1 MIRPPHLHRDWAHP
15 RHICTGTGLA
25 PATAAPGLGSP
36 PATSARGLR
45 SLHATSASGTGL
57 APCHICTGTAEDSE
71 QPMASVPDPPPSC
84 ASVGLIEVDVPRIE
98 SFLVGDARAR
108 TFRGSA
114 ECTHRLQPRLH
125 EGPSARGSARAA
137 LPVKATDCGRRHAR
151 RPHAIGFLGFSFRQ
165 SSSFSPSF
173 SFKPSECHTPFQRL
187 LRLTLPVCYA
197 ALRCACTMEL
207 LRPFMD
213 RTRYSRAR
221 RGSHAAAVDVTS
233 TTFLGVCLRN
243 GLPVLP
249 PHFWISK
256 TAAASANR

>member
-1 MIRPPHLHRDWAHP
+1 
-15 RHICTGTGLA
+15 
-25 PATAAPGLGSP
+25 
-36 PATSARGLR
+36 
-45 SLHATSASGTGL
+45 
-57 APCHICTGTAEDSE
+57 
-71 QPMASVPDPPPSC
+71 
-84 ASVGLIEVDVPRIE
+84 
-98 SFLVGDARAR
+98 
-108 TFRGSA
+108 
-114 ECTHRLQPRLH
+114 
-125 EGPSARGSARAA
+125 

-221 RGSHAAAVDVTS
+221 RASHAAAVDVTS